1 MFYSFNMVNDKLSI
15 QWHNSTLCNEFYN
28 EIDIHMSVDAEY
40 GQPWACP
47 DISNLT
53 LDNNPTM
60 YTKGNGTS
68 FIMVAN
74 ACSKA

>member
-1 MFYSFNMVNDKLSI
+1 MFYSFNMVDDKLSI

-47 DISNLT
+47 DI
-53 LDNNPTM
+53 
-60 YTKGNGTS
+60 
-68 FIMVAN
+68 
-74 ACSKA
+74 